1 MILTEEEKKMLGGEL
16 GPGVSR
22 AMEFLIE
29 YGEAFGAQKMVKVK
43 SSHILPDPVE
53 WLNNLTQEV
62 DNFKIMTTLHSGSPY
77 NTEMVDI
84 LGLTPGEGG
93 YAVEENRI
101 ALDIYRQKGA
111 FLTCSCAPYLM
122 GNIVKQGDVFTW
134 AGSSGIIINN
144 SLNGARGNRESGVSM
159 TCSAITGRTPD
170 MLLTTDEGRKAQIVF
185 NPRGLNLEEMTE
197 AEYGAMGYYIGSV
210 AVDKNVAIDTLPD
223 SLPFEKLKYLLSP
236 MPVSG
241 AVSLCHITGIT
252 PQASTLGQALGGR
265 KPEDYI
271 LVEPK
276 DIRNATSQLSTAD
289 SDSVDVVMLGC
300 PHLTIVELKQIATL
314 LEGKKVSENVKLW
327 LNTNE
332 AVYVLARKMG
342 YIDIFEKAGAVI
354 LREICIAMFPFGK
367 LKHSVKNVATNSARC
382 AHYMARGGMGELVG
396 QKIMG
401 SMYGSVTQCLNSAIS
416 GKWEA

>member
-1 MILTEEEKKMLGGEL
+1 MILTEEEKRMLGGEL

-22 AMEFLIE
+22 AMEFLIA
-29 YGEAFGAQKMVKVK
+29 YGEAYGAQKMVKVK

-53 WLNNLTQEV
+53 WLNNLTEEV
-62 DNFKIMTTLHSGSPY
+62 ENFKVMTTLHSGSPY
-77 NTEMVDI
+77 NTQMVDI
-84 LGLTPGEGG
+84 LGLKEGEGG

-101 ALDIYRQKGA
+101 ALDIYRQKSA

-197 AEYGAMGYYIGSV
+197 AEYGAMGYHIGSV
-210 AVDKNVAIDTLPD
+210 AIDKNVAIDTLPT

-252 PQASTLGQALGGR
+252 PQALTLDQALGGR
-265 KPEDYI
+265 KPDDCIQIEAG
-271 LVEPK
+271 
-276 DIRNATSQLSTAD
+276 DIKNAASQLTTAD
-289 SDSVDVVMLGC
+289 NDSVDVVMLGC

-314 LEGKKVSENVKLW
+314 LEGKKVSDNVKLW

-332 AVYVLARKMG
+332 GVYVLAKKMG

-367 LKHSVKNVATNSARC
+367 LKQPVKNVATNSARC
-382 AHYMARGGMGELVG
+382 AHYMARGGMGDLVG

-401 SMYGSVTQCLNSAIS
+401 SLYGSVTQCLTSAIS